1 MTRTATAPAY
11 LRATTR
17 ATTRAKTPAV
27 ALALLLAAAPALGQT
42 QTPAAI
48 PPEEIGS
55 WRLSCVAD
63 RMTDRAECQLRHRE
77 PVERA
82 QGASGS
88 SLLLEAQDRG
98 GRLVPVVTARDLSL
112 DGAQRGLL
120 ALTGTAQLR
129 FPPNRHYDMPC
140 GLEGRSLVCAP
151 KAEDLARAEQ
161 ELASAGSVLVRMMGF
176 GGGASGAEPVELRL
190 ERTRD
195 ALARYRA
202 RVPEGSGPAASA
214 QGGLSLPDILLRMQ
228 RFFGN

>member
-1 MTRTATAPAY
+1 MKH
-11 LRATTR
+11 RAN
-17 ATTRAKTPAV
+17 
-27 ALALLLAAAPALGQT
+27 ALALALALVAGAAAAQT
-42 QTPAAI
+42 ATPAGV

-63 RMTDRAECQLRHRE
+63 RMTDRADCQLRHRD

-82 QGASGS
+82 AGAGGS

-98 GRLVPVVTARDLSL
+98 GRLVPVITARDLTL

-129 FPPNRHYDMPC
+129 FPPNRLFEMPC

-151 KAEDLARAEQ
+151 KPEDAVRAAE
-161 ELASAGSVLVRMMGF
+161 ELPGAATVLVRMVGF
-176 GGGASGAEPVELRL
+176 GAGSGGSEPAELRL
-190 ERTRD
+190 DRTRD

-202 RVPEGSGPAASA
+202 RVPEGTAPQPPA
-214 QGGLSLPDILLRMQ
+214 QTGLSLPEMMLRLQ
-228 RFFGN
+228 RLFGN